1 MELLLT
7 IYIFWWSITRIILI
21 ADFNAYM
28 IKNELEYDF
37 FVIGFMLLAVGPPF
51 IGDLVFF
58 AKLLATK

>member
-37 FVIGFMLLAVGPPF
+37 FVIGFMLLAVAPPI

-58 AKLLATK
+58 SKLLATK